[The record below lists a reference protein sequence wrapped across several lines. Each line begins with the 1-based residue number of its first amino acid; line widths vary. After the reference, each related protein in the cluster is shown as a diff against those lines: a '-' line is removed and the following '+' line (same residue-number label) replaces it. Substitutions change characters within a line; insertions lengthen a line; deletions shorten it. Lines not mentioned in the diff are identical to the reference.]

1 MLNDYDKIKKGYV
14 KFWRSF
20 IDWEWFTEV
29 NTCHLFQYCIL
40 RANRSD
46 TEWRG
51 IKIKKGSFITS
62 RAHLATATGLTERQV
77 RTALKNLKLTN
88 EIDIQTTNQNSII
101 TVNNYN
107 LYQDNDQQNNQA
119 TTKQRPSSD
128 QAATTDN
135 NNKNNKNINNN
146 SSSSSSCILE
156 NKTTTSTTDIS
167 DLNEDRIKDL
177 NNFYGEYKNVHLT
190 SRQLDALKSMILNDS
205 VLIGLINELSE
216 NIEQGKEK
224 IYDEKRPGIHFVR
237 LKKYWL
243 YKQNQQAEEKKQ
255 EESEYNYG
263 IG

>member
-88 EIDIQTTNQNSII
+88 EIDIQTTSQNSII

-107 LYQDNDQQNNQA
+107 LYQDNDQQNNQV
-119 TTKQRPSSD
+119 TTNERPSSD

-135 NNKNNKNINNN
+135 NNKNNKNINN
-146 SSSSSSCILE
+146 
-156 NKTTTSTTDIS
+156 TTTTYNNENLKNSDIS
-167 DLNEDRIKDL
+167 DLDVNRIKDL
-177 NNFYGEYKNVHLT
+177 DNYYGEYKNVHLT
-190 SRQLDALKSMILNDS
+190 SKQLDALKALIMNDKALNE
-205 VLIGLINELSE
+205 IINNLSE
-216 NIEQGKEK
+216 NIETGKEK
-224 IYDEKRPGIHFVR
+224 LYDEKTPAMHYIR
-237 LKKYWL
+237 LKKYWQYL
-243 YKQNQQAEEKKQ
+243 QNKQEEKKQ
-255 EESEYNYG
+255 KVEEEEVYNYG

>member
-107 LYQDNDQQNNQA
+107 LYQDNDQQNNQV

-128 QAATTDN
+128 QAATIDN
-135 NNKNNKNINNN
+135 NNKKNKNNKNIN
-146 SSSSSSCILE
+146 
-156 NKTTTSTTDIS
+156 TTTTYINENLKNSDIS
-167 DLNEDRIKDL
+167 DLNEERIKDL
-177 NNFYGEYKNVHLT
+177 DNYYGEYKNVHLNPV
-190 SRQLDALKSMILNDS
+190 QLDALKTLILNDKI
-205 VLIGLINELSE
+205 LNQIINNLSE
-216 NIEQGKEK
+216 NIETGKEK
-224 IYDEKRPGIHFVR
+224 LYDEKTPAMHYIR
-237 LKKYWL
+237 LKKYWQYL
-243 YKQNQQAEEKKQ
+243 QNKQ
-255 EESEYNYG
+255 EEKNKKVEEEEVYNYG